1 MHIYMKSFSPDFSPV
16 MLNPQGVLLPVEIPE
31 LAELQQRVAS
41 CKQLAAGAR
50 HLLQVAPTQRSTIAQ
65 LKVLQVRGCD
75 PDRSSRVGVSRT
87 TGLPRHQISATL
99 SWISK
104 PMIRTETYPPPSDKG
119 IDAIP
124 RTETTHRHLIR
135 WSSPGGFCRHLVQL
149 SSA

>member
-1 MHIYMKSFSPDFSPV
+1 

-65 LKVLQVRGCD
+65 LKVLQVRGRD
-75 PDRSSRVGVSRT
+75 PDRSSRVGVFRDHRPAPAPD
-87 TGLPRHQISATL
+87 LNHAQ
-99 SWISK
+99 
-104 PMIRTETYPPPSDKG
+104 PMIRTEKPPPQRQKGLTRFPGLKPCTGISSDG
-119 IDAIP
+119 
-124 RTETTHRHLIR
+124 HRQVAFVITWR
-135 WSSPGGFCRHLVQL
+135 S